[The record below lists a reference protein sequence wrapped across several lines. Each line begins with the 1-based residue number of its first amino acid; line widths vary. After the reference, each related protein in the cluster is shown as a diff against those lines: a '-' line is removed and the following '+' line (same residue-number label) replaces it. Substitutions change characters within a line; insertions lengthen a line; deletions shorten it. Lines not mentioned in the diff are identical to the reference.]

1 MLIVKTPE
9 EEALDAIEGAYGFF
23 LGDVGKFLFKAVPAA
38 IGGFLV
44 TGGSPIGAA
53 IGAATGFIGGDP
65 KKVLK
70 RFLYGVGAAGLV
82 SGVTGLVAPQYQSY
96 LHGPLSSKISGILS
110 KIKTKIPG
118 MTGGEIQFTAPGVKE
133 GMGLA
138 EKLKTMYKLP
148 EMTMAEKM
156 KSVVLPSIS
165 SQISAGGG
173 IGTAGIGA
181 KLISASKELI
191 KTGLETL
198 AKGMIV
204 SQIPNIVGAQMQYP
218 TAPFQVYQMPEGPI
232 IYEPT
237 TDTMVVPK
245 PVAEKAQKDVQKE
258 IQARQKPPVV
268 PQKPPVVTKKPSVT
282 TAEMLFKKEYL
293 PYWIVFIIGLGFVL
307 AERR

>member
-44 TGGSPIGAA
+44 GGPIGAA
-53 IGAATGFIGGDP
+53 AGAATGFIGGDP

-70 RFLYGVGAAGLV
+70 RFLYGVGVGGTVAGITGLV
-82 SGVTGLVAPQYQSY
+82 SPGLQAYT
-96 LHGPLSSKISGILS
+96 HGPLSSKISGILS

-118 MTGGEIQFTAPGVKE
+118 MTGGEIKAVTSGAKP
-133 GMGLA
+133 
-138 EKLKTMYKLP
+138 
-148 EMTMAEKM
+148 
-156 KSVVLPSIS
+156 
-165 SQISAGGG
+165 G
-173 IGTAGIGA
+173 IGQTLAKELSKVTAEALKPVEACVIPAPEATSSIASSIGA
-181 KLISASKELI
+181 KLLTSAKELV
-191 KTGLETL
+191 KTGIEGVAKL
-198 AKGMIV
+198 AIAQRIAGITA
-204 SQIPNIVGAQMQYP
+204 AQMQYP
-218 TAPFQVYQMPEGPI
+218 TTPFQVYQMPEGPV

-245 PVAEKAQKDVQKE
+245 PVVEKAQKDVQKE
-258 IQARQKPPVV
+258 IQAKQKPPVV

-293 PYWIVFIIGLGFVL
+293 PYWIVFIIGLGFIL